1 MNREVRKKI
10 RAVEEKWIEE
20 QCKNVEKGMMT
31 GNSKEAYNTL
41 KTLTRTQQHKSA
53 VIEDSSG
60 NILTE
65 STDVLK
71 GWTEYYN
78 GLYNYELHPD
88 TILLQSDET
97 PILEAE
103 SLRVP
108 REEDEEAVHSP
119 KAETSPGVDNI
130 PSGLL
135 KIGGEA
141 TTTALTAI

>member
-41 KTLTRTQQHKSA
+41 KTFTRTQQRKSA

-65 STDVLK
+65 SSAVLNR
-71 GWTEYYN
+71 WTEYCS
-78 GLYNYELHPD
+78 GLYTYELHPD
-88 TILLQSDET
+88 TSQLQSNQT
-97 PILEAE
+97 QTQEAE
-103 SLRVP
+103 SLPVL
-108 REEDEEAVHSP
+108 REVAEEAVCSL
-119 KAETSPGVDNI
+119 KAGKSLGMDSI
-130 PSGLL
+130 P
-135 KIGGEA
+135 
-141 TTTALTAI
+141 T